1 MRKSAM
7 LGAAALLVAGSATFF
22 ACSGQSSRVVVDK
35 EGRAADGSGS
45 RAVPLDSVDH
55 SAWDRLLQ
63 KYVDK
68 DGMVDYAAWKASDA
82 DRAALKD
89 YLATLSAA
97 DPAAETSK
105 SGKLAFWINAYNA
118 LTVFGILK
126 EYPTSSIRNHT
137 AKLVGY
143 NIWDDL
149 LLPVGNRNYSLNQ
162 IEHDILRK
170 LGEPRI
176 HFAIVCAA
184 LGCPRLLNEAYTPE
198 RLEDQLGA
206 NTRDFFAREKNFQ
219 ADVANRRVRVSAILD
234 WFGEDFAPTPQKAL
248 AGLAQYM
255 PDEATR
261 KLIAGEDF
269 SVSFL
274 KYDWSLNE
282 Q

>member
-1 MRKSAM
+1 MRKSVL
-7 LGAAALLVAGSATFF
+7 LGAAALVAVGSAAYL
-22 ACSGQSSRVVVDK
+22 ACPGQSRQVIVGK
-35 EGRAADGSGS
+35 EGRAADGS

-68 DGMVDYAAWKASDA
+68 EGMVDYAAWKASDA

-97 DPAAETSK
+97 DPTAETSK
-105 SGKLAFWINAYNA
+105 AGKFAFWINAYNA
-118 LTVFGILK
+118 LTVHGILK

-137 AKLVGY
+137 AKVLGY

-176 HFAIVCAA
+176 HFAIVCASV
-184 LGCPRLLNEAYTPE
+184 GCPRLLNEAYNPA
-198 RLEDQLGA
+198 RLEEQLAA

-234 WFGEDFAPTPQKAL
+234 WFGEDFGPTPQKAL

-255 PDEATR
+255 PDAATR

-274 KYDWSLNE
+274 EYDWSLNE